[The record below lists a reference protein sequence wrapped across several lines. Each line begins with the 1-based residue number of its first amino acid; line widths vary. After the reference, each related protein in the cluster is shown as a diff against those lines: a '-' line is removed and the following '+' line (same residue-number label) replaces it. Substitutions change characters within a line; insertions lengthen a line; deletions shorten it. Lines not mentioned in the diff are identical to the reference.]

1 MEKKEIFN
9 KVQNIFSDVFEINRD
24 KLIEGNSLMITL
36 IKNYID
42 EEKTQRKINV
52 KKIVTLKEVL
62 NSNYDEL
69 KFKINNFEELSK
81 LKSLSKKDGKTKM
94 TILISDD
101 DKNYT
106 FALNDKRNI
115 DNNLINELKIR
126 ENILL
131 N

>member
-1 MEKKEIFN
+1 M
-9 KVQNIFSDVFEINRD
+9 
-24 KLIEGNSLMITL
+24 
-36 IKNYID
+36 KNYID

-81 LKSLSKKDGKTKM
+81 FKNLNKKDGKTKM
-94 TILISDD
+94 TFLISDD

-131 N
+131 D

>member
-1 MEKKEIFN
+1 M
-9 KVQNIFSDVFEINRD
+9 
-24 KLIEGNSLMITL
+24 
-36 IKNYID
+36 KNYTD

-62 NSNYDEL
+62 NSNFDEL
-69 KFKINNFEELSK
+69 KLKINSLEELTK
-81 LKSLSKKDGKTKM
+81 LKRLSKKDGKTKI
-94 TILISDD
+94 TFQISDE

-126 ENILL
+126 ENIIID
-131 N
+131 